1 MIPIWQEDWHAM
13 VSHRLYLML
22 KGAVNQLIS
31 GKDVLLKLF
40 LFKVVAN
47 PANLVRAS
55 STVVRIPTDADLEAA
70 VTSQGPMLLN
80 FLMYLSS

>member
-1 MIPIWQEDWHAM
+1 
-13 VSHRLYLML
+13 ML

-31 GKDVLLKLF
+31 DKDVLLKLF